1 MDTSPSCKL
10 FINQNQGLSQEK
22 YNLRTFIIQQYKKL
36 VIPVFA
42 SDLLFRFISPLKT
55 YHSWQDINDE
65 KHSWLFI
72 EYEGTELFSKRHA
85 YLSDSLKLT
94 KKKVFFEI
102 TPLLVNKG
110 ALLGYVL
117 FHWGEINREN

>member
-1 MDTSPSCKL
+1 MIK
-10 FINQNQGLSQEK
+10 
-22 YNLRTFIIQQYKKL
+22 
-36 VIPVFA
+36 
-42 SDLLFRFISPLKT
+42 
-55 YHSWQDINDE
+55 

-85 YLSDSLKLT
+85 YLSNSLKLT

-117 FHWGEINREN
+117 FH